1 MPGLLFGTVGV
12 LAPLRLDD
20 LGAGAG
26 VIGAAFLAAG
36 ALESGVSPVVG
47 RVSDRRGRLFPCLIA
62 LAAGATLMLLFP
74 LPQQVWQL
82 ILLVVLAAPTIGML
96 WAPAMAMLSDGAEA
110 LGIAQGFAFALS
122 NLGWSMGYTIG
133 AAAQRGARR
142 RHQRRR
148 ALPAPVRDLR
158 RDARLPRP
166 RPTAIAAAHVTSFWL
181 DQPGPDRRPPL
192 DGLEEADLVVVGGG
206 LTGLWGALQ
215 AAEEGKRVV
224 LLEGERLAFGASG
237 RNGGFC
243 SASLTHGIGN
253 GLARWPDELA
263 QLERMGRENLAG
275 IRAAIERHGIDC
287 GWRERGEIAVATA
300 EHQLP
305 WLEEEAELL
314 RAHGWDAELLD
325 GPAMRAQVNSPTF
338 LGGLWTRDVSA
349 LVDPVR
355 LCWGLAR
362 AAEAAGARICEGT
375 PVTALARDGAGVR
388 AETPGGR
395 VLARGALLGDER
407 LPAARARD
415 RALRRARL
423 RLRAGDRAA
432 VGGAARRGRLGRAA
446 RGSPT

>member
-1 MPGLLFGTVGV
+1 
-12 LAPLRLDD
+12 
-20 LGAGAG
+20 
-26 VIGAAFLAAG
+26 
-36 ALESGVSPVVG
+36 
-47 RVSDRRGRLFPCLIA
+47 
-62 LAAGATLMLLFP
+62 
-74 LPQQVWQL
+74 
-82 ILLVVLAAPTIGML
+82 
-96 WAPAMAMLSDGAEA
+96 
-110 LGIAQGFAFALS
+110 
-122 NLGWSMGYTIG
+122 
-133 AAAQRGARR
+133 
-142 RHQRRR
+142 
-148 ALPAPVRDLR
+148 
-158 RDARLPRP
+158 
-166 RPTAIAAAHVTSFWL
+166 
-181 DQPGPDRRPPL
+181 
-192 DGLEEADLVVVGGG
+192 
-206 LTGLWGALQ
+206 
-215 AAEEGKRVV
+215 
-224 LLEGERLAFGASG
+224 
-237 RNGGFC
+237 
-243 SASLTHGIGN
+243 
-253 GLARWPDELA
+253 
-263 QLERMGRENLAG
+263 MGRENLAG

-407 LPAARARD
+407 VPAARARD

-432 VGGAARRGRLGRAA
+432 VGGAARGGRLGRRA